1 SLYDFIPPE
10 KHNKVKAYLKAVDQ
24 IGQASGEMTMLKK
37 DGGSSTWYFLS
48 VINEDSEGNREV
60 LTNMVDISE
69 RKKIDRQLKQAK
81 EEAEQAFKAKSEFVA
96 NMSHEIRT
104 PLNGILGFTEL
115 VLQTNLDETQR
126 KYLEII
132 NQSGTSLY
140 SIINDILD
148 FSKLESNNMM
158 LSIDKVE
165 VEEMISEA
173 INIVLFGLEKK
184 GLEVLLDIDPNL
196 PKYMWTDALRI
207 KQILVNLLG
216 NAQKFTEKGEIKIYV
231 KILEDLGNKDRKSVV

>member
-1 SLYDFIPPE
+1 
-10 KHNKVKAYLKAVDQ
+10 
-24 IGQASGEMTMLKK
+24 K
-37 DGGSSTWYFLS
+37 DGIRDRNVTRVQTCALP
-48 VINEDSEGNREV
+48 I
-60 LTNMVDISE
+60 LVDISE

-173 INIVLFGLEKK
+173 INI
-184 GLEVLLDIDPNL
+184 
-196 PKYMWTDALRI
+196 
-207 KQILVNLLG
+207 
-216 NAQKFTEKGEIKIYV
+216 
-231 KILEDLGNKDRKSVV
+231 